1 MAIDQ
6 RSQHTINS
14 SASALARIRS
24 TMLEL
29 APAERE
35 VAQWVLKHPG
45 QVVESS
51 MAQLAEAC
59 GVSDTTVLR
68 FCRTAGFQGY
78 TDLKLTLVRD
88 TCNPTQIIH
97 DDIYIDDDPVV
108 VARKVFLSN
117 IQAIRDTLEVLDGEA
132 FTGAVDLLER
142 AKGNQVLIVGVGTS
156 GPFVH
161 AMHNM
166 LFRLSYNCQVE
177 TDGYLQLMKVALLG
191 PGDVT
196 VCITQSGSSTD
207 PILTLEQARRNGA
220 STLCITGNAHSPV
233 TEHADITL
241 LSVSSETRAE
251 TIASR
256 IAQLTLIDALY
267 VALSLRNLDT
277 AVKNEKQ
284 IWDSVIRKTV

>member
-1 MAIDQ
+1 MAIDHH
-6 RSQHTINS
+6 SPHTINS
-14 SASALARIRS
+14 NASALARIRS
-24 TMLEL
+24 KMLEL

-51 MAQLAEAC
+51 MAQLAQVC

-88 TCNPTQIIH
+88 MSNPTQIIH
-97 DDIYIDDDPVV
+97 DDIYADDDPVV
-108 VARKVFLSN
+108 VAQKVFLSN
-117 IQAIRDTLEVLDGEA
+117 IQAIRDTLEVLDGEG
-132 FTGAVDLLER
+132 FTQAVELLDGAK
-142 AKGNQVLIVGVGTS
+142 ANQILIVGVGTS
-156 GPFVH
+156 GPLVQ

-166 LFRLSYNCQVE
+166 LFRLNYHCQAE

-207 PILTLEQARRNGA
+207 PILTLEQAQRNGV
-220 STLCITGNAHSPV
+220 STICITGNAHSPV

-284 IWDSVIRKTV
+284 IWDAVIRKTV